1 MSNRKRSLS
10 LDALLCAIL
19 LVAFIYALIDP
30 ADQHTHLGAA
40 FFYGFMLFASCL
52 GLTLKMKGKL

>member
-1 MSNRKRSLS
+1 MWLG
-10 LDALLCAIL
+10 AAFCAIFL
-19 LVAFIYALIDP
+19 AGLANALTDP

-40 FFYGFMLFASCL
+40 FFYGFMLFASCV